1 MFSNFRSSRPAS
13 AEEKKHQKTPS
24 MNEVRRLI
32 SYLKPYKGPMAIAT
46 IALLLGS
53 GIGLIFPLLIQNLV
67 NTVLAKGS
75 LNQLAQITLVLI
87 GVFLI
92 RAVFYYF
99 QTYWLSYVGER
110 IIVDLRTEIY
120 QHLQLLSVRFYTD
133 RRIGEL
139 ISRLSSDVTVV
150 RTALTNNI
158 ATVLSQTITFVGSLV
173 LMLILNWQLTL
184 FILILAPIVILS
196 AAIFGARLRKLS
208 TQVQDQLASSTAVA
222 EEALNN
228 IRIVKAF
235 TREPFEVKRY
245 AENVNMTFRAT
256 MRATVWRSA
265 FGALVTFLGFASL
278 ALILWFGGREVLLG
292 RLTTGSLIAFLVYGI
307 NIAASLGSFTTLY
320 TQLQEAA
327 GASRRIFE
335 IIDEVPDILDSANA
349 INLTP
354 VTGHIVFNNVSFAY
368 PGSPHVLSNI
378 ELEIQHGEILAL
390 VGPSG
395 AGKSTLFNLIPRFY
409 DPTFGT
415 VMVDEHD
422 LRKVTQASLR
432 EQIGLV
438 PQETQLFSGSIRE
451 NLRYGNLFASENEI
465 VAAANAANAASFI
478 EELPDGYDTVVGERG
493 VKLSGGQRQR
503 ISIARA
509 ILKNPRILLLDE
521 ATSSLDSESEILV
534 QEALE
539 RLMIGRTTVII
550 AHRLS
555 TIQLAHRIAVLDKGQ
570 IVELGNHNEL
580 IDLDGLYARLY
591 RLQFK
596 INEFP
601 EPAEMSL

>member
-46 IALLLGS
+46 ITLLLGS